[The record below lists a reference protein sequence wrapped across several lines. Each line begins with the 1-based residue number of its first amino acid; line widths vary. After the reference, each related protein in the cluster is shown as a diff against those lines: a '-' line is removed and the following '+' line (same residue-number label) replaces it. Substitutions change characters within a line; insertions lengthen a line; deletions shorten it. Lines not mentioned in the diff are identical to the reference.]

1 MMQGIQGLLRV
12 LLAVLAA
19 IILAAVVLTALMI
32 FLPVFIGR
40 PVGPDLAPIVNGPL
54 RNVHFRV
61 PGVFEIG
68 CLGILAFPFLFVALF
83 LLLGALRAH
92 GGGKGN
98 GGGRLSAD
106 EVETLQELHRG
117 FERLSER
124 VEALETILLGHSGKE

>member
-1 MMQGIQGLLRV
+1 MQGIQGLLRV

-19 IILAAVVLTALMI
+19 IVLAAVVLTVVMI
-32 FLPVFIGR
+32 FLPVFIGE
-40 PVGPDLAPIVNGPL
+40 PIGPGLAPIVNGPF
-54 RNVHFRV
+54 RNIHFRV

-83 LLLGALRAH
+83 LLFGALRAH
-92 GGGKGN
+92 GGGKGT
-98 GGGRLSAD
+98 GGRLSAG

-124 VEALETILLGHSGKE
+124 VEALETILLGHTPKE